1 MMVSLLGSKN
11 GQTSERSIKMRND
24 SWIQIGIYAVAAVIL
39 FGMVGWY
46 TYFVWSDCLGENSVL
61 TCMRMLGR

>member
-1 MMVSLLGSKN
+1 
-11 GQTSERSIKMRND
+11 MRND
-24 SWIQIGIYAVAAVIL
+24 SWIQIGIYAVAAAIL

-46 TYFVWSDCLGENSVL
+46 IYHVWSDCLGENSFL